1 MWVVCVLCL
10 PHLVVDLLWSL
21 RGMVITDKQE
31 EDHHECRDQTQT
43 HTHTHTHSHT
53 HTLGCKSSLMV
64 PSPAVSSLKCARR
77 PLSSSWSL
85 ISSLSHFFPGLHPPS
100 THYITH
106 SSYVTLLHS
115 LLMSVLCSTYWLW
128 IRAHHQHTVRN
139 TASAVQLLYL
149 CVLCVCVCVCVF
161 GGGWLSFNEWLP
173 GRTGGVREE
182 FVNYEWSTSLWMWT
196 THSEGMCTCVLCHLW
211 VYGYVVSLYSLKH
224 SSSRFL

>member
-100 THYITH
+100 THNITH

-149 CVLCVCVCVCVF
+149 CVLCVCVCVCVCLGE
-161 GGGWLSFNEWLP
+161 GGSPLMNGCRVEQEAWGRNLLIMNGALLSGCEQH
-173 GRTGGVREE
+173 TVKVCVRVC
-182 FVNYEWSTSLWMWT
+182 FVICECMGMW
-196 THSEGMCTCVLCHLW
+196 
-211 VYGYVVSLYSLKH
+211 YLYIV
-224 SSSRFL
+224 